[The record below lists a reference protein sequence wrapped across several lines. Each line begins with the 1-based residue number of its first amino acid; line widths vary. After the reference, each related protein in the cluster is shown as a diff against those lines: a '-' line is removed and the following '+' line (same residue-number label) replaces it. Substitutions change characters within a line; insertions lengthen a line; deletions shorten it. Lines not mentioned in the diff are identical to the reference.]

1 MAHASCPGPMSRRAL
16 LRLGSLALGGLALP
30 QLLAARASQS
40 PRPTSVILFWMW
52 GGPSQFETLDPKP
65 DAPVEYRGPFRPIR
79 TTVPGMDVCEL
90 FPRLAQ
96 QGRRLALVRSL
107 HHGMSSHNDGSIEV
121 LTGKTP
127 TVADPT
133 STARSEH
140 PDFGMIASRLRGLR
154 PDGLPQY
161 VGIPTQPFMTRP
173 GYLGLNHQAFV
184 TGDPSA
190 ANFSPPHLG
199 LTGGVTVEQFASR
212 RQLLTNFDRLRRD
225 LDVHGRLEG
234 SDRLREA
241 AFQLLSNP
249 QVAQAFAL
257 GREDARLRDRY
268 GRHLWGQSCLLAR
281 RLAEA
286 GAGVITIDALAPE
299 KNQRIYFSWDDHAD
313 AQPGWDLAEGM
324 RWRAPFMDQALSA
337 LIEDVYERGGHR
349 RPLLAVRRQLGWIG
363 KTCRIDARQGDAGSL
378 ADPGVAVAPRN
389 LERGDGVLGL
399 FAKRAKPEGSA
410 AADIALLVLEGFDQR
425 RDDLCCVPLA
435 LRQEAN
441 RHGPLALL
449 RRLQIF
455 EQLGGRFR
463 LAAAGARQQA
473 KQRNKI
479 GTHAHAQRPR
489 SKRLT
494 SPNRKRGS
502 LQISLALRAGEIA
515 WITNRPPLHRRRWW
529 RGIDKCMGRC
539 WW

>member
-1 MAHASCPGPMSRRAL
+1 MPHPSCPGPMSRRSF
-16 LRLGSLALGGLALP
+16 LRLGSLALGGLTLP

-40 PRPTSVILFWMW
+40 PRSTSVILFWMW
-52 GGPSQFETLDPKP
+52 GGPSQFETFDPKP

-107 HHGMSSHNDGSIEV
+107 HHTMSSHNDGSIEV

-173 GYLGLNHQAFV
+173 TYLGLNHQAFV

-199 LTGGVTVEQFASR
+199 LTDGVTVEQFASR

-225 LDVHGRLEG
+225 LDVQGRLEG
-234 SDRLREA
+234 SDRIREA
-241 AFQLLSNP
+241 AFQLLANP
-249 QVAQAFAL
+249 QVAQAFDL
-257 GREDARLRDRY
+257 GREDPRLRDRY

-286 GAGVITIDALAPE
+286 GAGVVTIDALAPV

-324 RWRAPFMDQALSA
+324 RWRAPFMDQALST
-337 LIEDVYERGGHR
+337 LIEDVHDRGLDRDILILALGEFGRTPRLTTLNGKLGRDHYPQAMCALVSGGGLR
-349 RPLLAVRRQLGWIG
+349 MGQVIGATSSRGEYPRDRPLTPQDLLATVYQHL
-363 KTCRIDARQGDAGSL
+363 
-378 ADPGVAVAPRN
+378 
-389 LERGDGVLGL
+389 
-399 FAKRAKPEGSA
+399 
-410 AADIALLVLEGFDQR
+410 
-425 RDDLCCVPLA
+425 
-435 LRQEAN
+435 
-441 RHGPLALL
+441 
-449 RRLQIF
+449 
-455 EQLGGRFR
+455 
-463 LAAAGARQQA
+463 
-473 KQRNKI
+473 
-479 GTHAHAQRPR
+479 
-489 SKRLT
+489 
-494 SPNRKRGS
+494 
-502 LQISLALRAGEIA
+502 
-515 WITNRPPLHRRRWW
+515 
-529 RGIDKCMGRC
+529 GIDHDYEFRDFTDRPIPILSVGQPI
-539 WW
+539 WELG